1 MKGYG
6 TKENGIGKQY
16 LLIEYNPDEPTELG
30 ECDILKAQ
38 RKGSDRYIPFVCK
51 IGNIKVG
58 NND

>member
-51 IGNIKVG
+51 IKT
-58 NND
+58 

>member
-1 MKGYG
+1 MKGYC

-16 LLIEYNPDEPTELG
+16 LLIEYNPDEPAELG

>member
-51 IGNIKVG
+51 IGSIKVG

>member
-6 TKENGIGKQY
+6 TKENGIGRQY
-16 LLIEYNPDEPTELG
+16 LLIEYNPDEPAELG
-30 ECDILKAQ
+30 ECDIPKAQ
-38 RKGSDRYIPFVCK
+38 RKGCDRYIPFVCK

>member
-1 MKGYG
+1 MAK
-6 TKENGIGKQY
+6 KENGIGKQY